1 MTQETSTTTDDVADN
16 VGDWDVQ
23 TFNYRT
29 EILSVLGA
37 LMHPV
42 SPTRPGVAVDA
53 LLTLIAVARQDER
66 TQCLDWLENLVA
78 KADERTE
85 LEENTDE

>member
-16 VGDWDVQ
+16 VGDWDIQ

-53 LLTLIAVARQDER
+53 LLPLIAVARHDER
-66 TQCLDWLENLVA
+66 TQCLEEQLADA
-78 KADERTE
+78 KVDKFDIPTAGD
-85 LEENTDE
+85 

>member
-1 MTQETSTTTDDVADN
+1 MTPETSTTTDDVADN

-66 TQCLDWLENLVA
+66 TQCLEEQLADA
-78 KADERTE
+78 KVDKVDIPTS
-85 LEENTDE
+85 DD

>member
-1 MTQETSTTTDDVADN
+1 MTPETSTTTDD

-42 SPTRPGVAVDA
+42 HPASVSVSVDA
-53 LLTLIAVARQDER
+53 LLALIAVARKDER

>member
-1 MTQETSTTTDDVADN
+1 MTPETSTNTDDIPARATI
-16 VGDWDVQ
+16 Q

-53 LLTLIAVARQDER
+53 LLTLIAVARHDER
-66 TQCLDWLENLVA
+66 TQCLEEQLADA
-78 KADERTE
+78 KVDKFDIPTAD
-85 LEENTDE
+85 D

>member
-42 SPTRPGVAVDA
+42 HPASVSVSVDA
-53 LLTLIAVARQDER
+53 LLTLIAVARHDER
-66 TQCLDWLENLVA
+66 TQCLEEQLADA
-78 KADERTE
+78 KVDKFDIPTAD
-85 LEENTDE
+85 D